1 MAEQEPT
8 VDQHLQDA
16 AEMNP
21 SRPPQPET
29 FTAESPA
36 DAALHDATEM
46 STADAEYR
54 QAAQSARGVVDSDPL
69 AESSPTRKRVT
80 GRQIAGGATALVAT
94 AAVVAP
100 LVNMAVDAA
109 ISQDEHNKEVSRTA
123 YEEQQQNELQQR
135 QDGLIDDE
143 NNSIVI
149 NVEDKDN

>member
-1 MAEQEPT
+1 MAEQEQT
-8 VDQHLQDA
+8 VDQHLQEA

-36 DAALHDATEM
+36 DAALQDAVEMSKDAAFRQATE
-46 STADAEYR
+46 
-54 QAAQSARGVVDSDPL
+54 SARGVVDSDPS
-69 AESSPTRKRVT
+69 AESDPTRKKLT
-80 GRQIAGGATALVAT
+80 GRQIAGRVAGV
-94 AAVVAP
+94 AAGAVVAVP
-100 LVNMAVDAA
+100 LVSMGVDAA

-135 QDGLIDDE
+135 QDGLIDE
-143 NNSIVI
+143 QNNSIII